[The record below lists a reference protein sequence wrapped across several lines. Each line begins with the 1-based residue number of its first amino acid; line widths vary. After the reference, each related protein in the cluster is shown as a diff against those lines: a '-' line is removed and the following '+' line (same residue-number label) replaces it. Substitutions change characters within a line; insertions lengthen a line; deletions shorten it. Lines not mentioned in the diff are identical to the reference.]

1 MHVGAGAAIQA
12 DVLLKCIGFEINE
25 GVERTSGR
33 SHLKA
38 GWMVDDGFYAV
49 YEAHPDGDSSGS
61 EQIRKPSAPEGE
73 QGGRSERSEGR

>member
-1 MHVGAGAAIQA
+1 MHVGAGAPIQA
-12 DVLLKCIGFEINE
+12 DVLLKCTGFAINE
-25 GVERTSGR
+25 GVERTGGR

-49 YEAHPDGDSSGS
+49 YEAHPDGDSNRS
-61 EQIRKPSAPEGE
+61 EQISTQSAPEGE